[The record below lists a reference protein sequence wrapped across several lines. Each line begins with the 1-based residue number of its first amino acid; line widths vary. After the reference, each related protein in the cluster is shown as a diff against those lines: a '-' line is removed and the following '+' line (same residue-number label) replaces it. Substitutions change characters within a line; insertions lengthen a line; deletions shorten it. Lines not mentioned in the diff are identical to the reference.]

1 MSFECNC
8 PEPTSL
14 TPIETENCR
23 VDLKQVQRYAFQRD
37 GYQFNASG
45 TTPNPIVDL
54 SSWQAFTT
62 ASDDSTIVITPL
74 IGADPVI
81 EAGDKI
87 TTGGGDNSTLNG
99 VEELEGVNPS
109 NASAVFKSL
118 SAKVEAQIKKL
129 MCEKNLTV
137 YLFLQGGKIAAV
149 KLSADAAK
157 GFACQS
163 VFLSD
168 RNNAGYGTRDTFNFS
183 FALPAGWSENLE
195 IYTPNFNPLT
205 QL

>member
-37 GYQFNASG
+37 GYQFNSLG
-45 TTPNPIVDL
+45 TTPNPIIDL

-62 ASDDSTIVITPL
+62 ASDDSTIVITPS
-74 IGADPVI
+74 IGGDPII

-99 VEELEGVNPS
+99 IEELEGVNPS

-137 YLFLQGGKIAAV
+137 YFFLQGGKIAAV
-149 KLSADAAK
+149 KLNANSAK

-163 VFLSD
+163 LFLSD
-168 RNNAGYGTRDTFNFS
+168 RNNNGYGTRDTFNFS
-183 FALPAGWSENLE
+183 FSLPAGWSESLE